1 MASQPPSK
9 EQRNPDKVT
18 TPTPPLR
25 QSITNTQPQ
34 YIRVQGI
41 SYGALIFSAVL
52 LCVAILITW
61 LAIYNLLSW
70 HKTGLWSILPN
81 ILWLMVLLL
90 PLSAHILERGV
101 YQTVRDLLLP
111 FIPPRYVC
119 IDSAQQTFSLYAGPP
134 AYAICLFQLPLED
147 IQSFS
152 LSAGQ
157 ATHMAGQDMDDW
169 SMFLHLPPKE
179 QQGEHQTIRSIGESG
194 SRATME
200 AHLYKI
206 IEACNITHHYTIT
219 ESPGMWLHYTRSER
233 SHQPRH

>member
-1 MASQPPSK
+1 MTSQPPSK

-18 TPTPPLR
+18 TTTPPLR

-41 SYGALIFSAVL
+41 SDSALIFSAVL

-61 LAIYNLLSW
+61 LAINNLLHW

-81 ILWLMVLLL
+81 ILWLMLLFL
-90 PLSAHILERGV
+90 PLSAHILEQGV
-101 YQTVRDLLLP
+101 YETARHLLLP

-119 IDSAQQTFSLYAGPP
+119 IDLTQHTFSLYAGPP
-134 AYAICLFQLPLED
+134 AYAVCLFQIPLED

-169 SMFLHLPPKE
+169 SICLHLAAKE
-179 QQGEHQTIRSIGESG
+179 QDDHPTIRSVGESG
-194 SRATME
+194 PRAVME
-200 AHLYKI
+200 AHLRKL
-206 IEACNITHHYTIT
+206 IEVCNITHHYTIT

-233 SHQPRH
+233 PHQPRH